1 MNTTLSPDDCGAFL
15 PYPTSPKRKAAT
27 GPLAGLTLG
36 VKDLFDVAGYPTGC
50 GHPLKL
56 EQSEI
61 ATVSAPPVQALLD
74 AGIEFVGKTHLDE
87 LAYSTNGINAHYGA
101 PSNASVPDRVTGGS
115 SSGSASA
122 VCGKLADVAL
132 GSDTGGSVRVPASYC
147 GLFGIRPTHGAISLE
162 GAMPLAPSF
171 DTVGWFTR
179 DARLLTQVG
188 DLLLPPTEGARVL
201 KRIVIAEDAFD
212 RLPKN
217 LRGAFGPTLKNV
229 RDNYSDVR
237 TAEIFPDGIS
247 DRRPVFRTAQG
258 YEAWQSH
265 GAWLTRYMPDIGPGV
280 SGRFRYG
287 STIDR
292 ETYDETKRCRAAVRS
307 YIDDLVGADAV
318 ILLPTTLN
326 PAPLRNSDN
335 AELES
340 IRNDMQQVLC
350 ITSLTGHP
358 QISIPGITV
367 DGAPIGLSII
377 GPRGSDRSLLRRA
390 EDLAT
395 FV

>member
-1 MNTTLSPDDCGAFL
+1 MNSTSSPEDCGAFL
-15 PYPTSPKRKAAT
+15 PYPNSPKRKAAS

-56 EQSEI
+56 EQSAI
-61 ATVSAPPVQALLD
+61 ASVSAPPVQALLG
-74 AGIEFVGKTHLDE
+74 AGIEFVGKTHMDE
-87 LAYSTNGINAHYGA
+87 LAYSLDGINAHYGA
-101 PSNASVPDRVTGGS
+101 PRNASAPDRVTGGS

-122 VCGKLADVAL
+122 VCAKLADVAL

-147 GLFGIRPTHGAISLE
+147 GLFGIRPTHGAISLK

-179 DARLLTQVG
+179 DARLLTQIG

-201 KRIVIAEDAFD
+201 KRIVIAEDAFNL
-212 RLPKN
+212 LPEN
-217 LRGAFGPTLKNV
+217 LRPAFELALKKV
-229 RDNYSDVR
+229 WDNFSEIR
-237 TAEIFPDGIS
+237 TAEIFPEGIS
-247 DRRPVFRTAQG
+247 DRRPVFRMAQG

-265 GAWLTRYMPDIGPGV
+265 GEWLTRHTPAIGPGV
-280 SGRFRYG
+280 ADRFRYG

-292 ETYDETKRCRAAVRS
+292 ETYDKTTRCRAAVRS
-307 YIDDLVGADAV
+307 FIDDLVGDDAV

-326 PAPLRNSDN
+326 PAPLRNCDN
-335 AELES
+335 AELDS
-340 IRNDMQQVLC
+340 IRSRVQQVLC
-350 ITSLTGHP
+350 LTPLTGHP
-358 QISIPGITV
+358 QISIPGLSV

-377 GPRGSDRSLLRRA
+377 GPRGADRSLLRRA
-390 EDLAT
+390 EDIANL
-395 FV
+395 V

>member
-1 MNTTLSPDDCGAFL
+1 MNSTSSPDDCGAFL
-15 PYPTSPKRKAAT
+15 PYPGSPERKARS
-27 GPLAGLTLG
+27 GPLADLTLG
-36 VKDLFDVAGYPTGC
+36 VKDLFDIAGYPTGC
-50 GHPLKL
+50 GNPLKL

-61 ATVSAPPVQALLD
+61 ASTSAPPVEALLN
-74 AGIEFVGKTHLDE
+74 AGIEFVGKTHMDE
-87 LAYSTNGINAHYGA
+87 LAFSMNGINAHYGA
-101 PSNASVPDRVTGGS
+101 PLNGSAPDRVTGGS

-122 VCGKLADVAL
+122 VSARLADVAL
-132 GSDTGGSVRVPASYC
+132 GSDTGGSVRLPASYC
-147 GLFGIRPTHGAISLE
+147 GLFGIRPTHGAISLA

-179 DARLLTQVG
+179 DARLLTQIG

-212 RLPKN
+212 RLPEN
-217 LRGAFGPTLKNV
+217 LRPAFEPALKKV
-229 RDNYSDVR
+229 RDNFSDIR
-237 TAEIFPDGIS
+237 TAELFPEGIS
-247 DRRPVFRTAQG
+247 DRRPVFRVAQG

-265 GAWLTRYMPDIGPGV
+265 GEWLTRYTPDIGPDV
-280 SGRFRYG
+280 ADRFRYG

-292 ETYDETKRCRAAVRS
+292 ETYDKTAECRAAVRS
-307 YIDDLVGADAV
+307 FIDDLVGDDAV

-335 AELES
+335 AELDS
-340 IRNDMQQVLC
+340 IRNQVQQVLC
-350 ITSLTGHP
+350 ITPLTGHP

-377 GPRGSDRSLLRRA
+377 GPRGADRSLLRRA
-390 EDLAT
+390 EDIAT